1 MKTIDTKGLDHQKSL
16 IMMKEALLQ
25 TEPGKK
31 IKLITDNDASLEE
44 MVTYLREQEIET
56 GVTSENGLHTLI
68 LERPDVP
75 VSETDPGPY
84 YTADPVSTDYVVAIE
99 SEFMGEGDPELGK
112 ELMETFVDNLKLQS
126 HLPTHVVLYN
136 SGVKLAMKGK
146 TTCQSLSE
154 LEELGCRIMIC
165 DTCIDHYGLQYDIGV
180 GVISDMVTITEKL
193 VATGHVVNP

>member
-1 MKTIDTKGLDHQKSL
+1 MKTIDTKGLASQKSL

-56 GVTSENGLHTLI
+56 GVTSEKGVHTLI
-68 LERPDVP
+68 VERPDVP
-75 VSETDPGPY
+75 VSETDPDPY
-84 YTADPVSTDYVVAIE
+84 YTADPVSTDYVVAIG
-99 SEFMGEGDPELGK
+99 SEFMGEGEPELGK
-112 ELMETFVDNLKLQS
+112 VLMENFVDNLKLQS

-154 LEELGCRIMIC
+154 LEVLGCRIMIC

-180 GVISDMVTITEKL
+180 GVISNMVTITETL